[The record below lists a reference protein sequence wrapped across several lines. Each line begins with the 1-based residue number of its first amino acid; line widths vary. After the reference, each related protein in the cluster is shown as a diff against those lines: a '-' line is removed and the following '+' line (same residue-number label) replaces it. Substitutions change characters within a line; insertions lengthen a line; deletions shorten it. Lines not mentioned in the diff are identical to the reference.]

1 MVNTICIVEFLIT
14 PPSIALTQA
23 YAQDLS
29 YHVQNSVGQDLTVQH
44 HIQDHVSLST
54 EAPICAI
61 HPIMTNSVVVASL
74 IISLVIIHYQQL
86 LHNFINPYNNQVM
99 LPHDTRTK
107 TKYQL
112 IRLKNYIK
120 VIQNSSTDMRIL
132 QLIPPLQSLTEDLWV
147 INKEEQLSELE
158 YYLIK
163 NTCEEL
169 EQHIKKLG
177 NKSNEM

>member
-1 MVNTICIVEFLIT
+1 
-14 PPSIALTQA
+14 
-23 YAQDLS
+23 
-29 YHVQNSVGQDLTVQH
+29 
-44 HIQDHVSLST
+44 
-54 EAPICAI
+54 
-61 HPIMTNSVVVASL
+61 
-74 IISLVIIHYQQL
+74 
-86 LHNFINPYNNQVM
+86 M